1 MKGIKREGREAGK
14 RCITA
19 GEEGLFRGRK
29 GAISSL
35 FGGGQEGGKRGQ
47 RGKKNV
53 SH

>member
-1 MKGIKREGREAGK
+1 MREAEKG
-14 RCITA
+14 CIGA
-19 GEEGLFRGRK
+19 GEGEISGVGK

-35 FGGGQEGGKRGQ
+35 LGGGQEGKKRGQ